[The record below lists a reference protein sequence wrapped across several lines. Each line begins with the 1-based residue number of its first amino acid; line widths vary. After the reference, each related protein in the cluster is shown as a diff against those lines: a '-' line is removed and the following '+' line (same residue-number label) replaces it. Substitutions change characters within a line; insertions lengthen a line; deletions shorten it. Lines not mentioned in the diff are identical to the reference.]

1 MATGD
6 IELAQLQDAAKS
18 RGLGLWA
25 YVTEVAQTD
34 DDTSP
39 AQDGSGA
46 STLIPVRVCE
56 IVDGCTFYVQRRDEQ
71 GTRDMAVV
79 QDTMAAFSTEC
90 HPNPLSAS
98 DLKKGLKCAALFHE
112 PVTDTVAV
120 GSSRPETVPRWFR
133 VRVESVI

>member
-34 DDTSP
+34 EDTSP
-39 AQDGSGA
+39 AQEGSSA

-79 QDTMAAFSTEC
+79 QDTMAAFSTVRLWIDSTLGPGRNEFS
-90 HPNPLSAS
+90 L
-98 DLKKGLKCAALFHE
+98 LK
-112 PVTDTVAV
+112 V
-120 GSSRPETVPRWFR
+120 S
-133 VRVESVI
+133 